1 MAANTKRGSPRA
13 KSAKSAAKPAK
24 SGAKRAAPK
33 IPAKVAKPAA
43 RAKPRARAEPAGSVI
58 ARSGP
63 VESSVG
69 PKAQNRFSAARPP
82 ATYMAPKN
90 KIDRRWYLVDAE
102 GLVLGRA
109 ASRIATIL
117 RGKHKVIY
125 TPHIDT
131 GDFVVVIN
139 AEKIQLT
146 GGKEL
151 KKLYYSHS
159 GHPGG
164 LKTRTAETVR
174 AKKPE
179 MLMYEAVRKMIPRNP
194 LGRQCMSK
202 LKIYAGPIHPHQAQ
216 QPEALA
222 LPKQ

>member
-1 MAANTKRGSPRA
+1 MAPTTKRGSPRA
-13 KSAKSAAKPAK
+13 KYAKHAKSATKPAK
-24 SGAKRAAPK
+24 AGAKRAAPK
-33 IPAKVAKPAA
+33 ISAKAKPAA
-43 RAKPRARAEPAGSVI
+43 KAKPRAQAVSAIEAPAAPAAAHVGAKAE
-58 ARSGP
+58 
-63 VESSVG
+63 
-69 PKAQNRFSAARPP
+69 NRFSQARPP
-82 ATYMAPKN
+82 ATYMASKN
-90 KIDRRWYLVDAE
+90 KVDRRWFLVDAE

-125 TPHIDT
+125 TPHVDT

-151 KKLYYSHS
+151 KKLYYRHS

-164 LKTRTAETVR
+164 LKTTTAEVVR
-174 AKKPE
+174 GRKPE
-179 MLMYEAVRKMIPRNP
+179 MLMREAVRRMIPRNP
-194 LGRQCMSK
+194 LGRQVMSK

-216 QPEALA
+216 RPEALT

>member
-1 MAANTKRGSPRA
+1 MAATTKRGSPRA
-13 KSAKSAAKPAK
+13 KHAKTAHKPAK
-24 SGAKRAAPK
+24 AGAKRAAPK
-33 IPAKVAKPAA
+33 IAAKAKAAAPKAKPKASAA
-43 RAKPRARAEPAGSVI
+43 SPVAAQPTPAVAEL
-58 ARSGP
+58 
-63 VESSVG
+63 G

-90 KIDRRWYLVDAE
+90 KIDRRWFLVNAE

-151 KKLYYSHS
+151 KKLYYRHS

-164 LKTRTAETVR
+164 LKTTTAETVR

-179 MLMYEAVRKMIPRNP
+179 KLMWEAVRRMLPRNP
-194 LGRQCMSK
+194 LGRQVMSK
-202 LKIYAGPIHPHQAQ
+202 LKVYAGPIHPHQAQ
-216 QPEALA
+216 RPEALT
-222 LPKQ
+222 LPKS

>member
-1 MAANTKRGSPRA
+1 MAADTKRGSPRA
-13 KSAKSAAKPAK
+13 KSAKTAAKPVKA
-24 SGAKRAAPK
+24 GAKRAAPK
-33 IPAKVAKPAA
+33 IPAKVAAK
-43 RAKPRARAEPAGSVI
+43 AKPRAKAEPAGSVI
-58 ARSGP
+58 ARSAP
-63 VESSVG
+63 VAPVAG
-69 PKAQNRFSAARPP
+69 PKSQNRFSAAKPP

-90 KIDRRWYLVDAE
+90 KIERRWFLVDAE

-151 KKLYYSHS
+151 KKLYYTHS

-179 MLMYEAVRKMIPRNP
+179 LLMWEAVRRMIPRNP

-202 LKIYAGPIHPHQAQ
+202 LKVYAGPIHPHQAQ
-216 QPEALA
+216 RPEALA
-222 LPKQ
+222 LAKQ